1 MTTYGRAI
9 MVKQSDPQKAQRR
22 MRVDTNN
29 GQQTFVVHPNWRTAK
44 MAHFRK
50 FPKQRNQW
58 DRSPYYGDLDPRIAG
73 TPQEHRHLHP
83 VGVPMALRMQHL
95 EVGRSCKDADHPPA
109 TASRYLATAQ
119 STARPGSK

>member
-73 TPQEHRHLHP
+73 TPQEHR
-83 VGVPMALRMQHL
+83 
-95 EVGRSCKDADHPPA
+95 SS
-109 TASRYLATAQ
+109 ASRRRSDGPPYATPRGRQ
-119 STARPGSK
+119 VLQGCGPSS